1 MYNQD
6 PLLTTNPRDIL
17 IFFLF
22 FLCFSVIF
30 LAKRKEDLYTGLL
43 SSLKRREDDAE
54 RKLFEIS
61 VLQEISDRISYSLD
75 IQKIAE
81 IIIDSVRELFEYSSA
96 SYLVKTQ
103 KSLALRLHANDR
115 VGPAYISEVKKR
127 MLASFYEV
135 ADPQAHN
142 FPIDERITGLMVDQ
156 ASGLLPKTFFNVPL
170 VIFGKVL
177 GVLTI
182 AAVSESTYDEEDMI
196 ILYRIAKR
204 ATRAV
209 ENLQIV
215 LAEEKGKI
223 ETAVESLT
231 DGVVMV
237 SSDMLLT
244 VVNPAAKRLLG
255 LDPQK
260 ELSIIEVYEALR
272 GKADLR
278 EILKETVKVKK
289 IEISEILKDDKYLQL
304 YASPVKRG
312 EETIGAVLL
321 IHDITKD
328 KEIQKMR
335 EDFTHMMVHE
345 LRAPLTVIHGM
356 SDTLIKRQQQLDLE
370 MAKKMYDQINQS
382 SYSMLGVVSNLLNIA
397 KMEAGK
403 FELLKKLSSISDF
416 IKKEVEFFK
425 VKADEKKISLNINL
439 PKDDLKVSFDE
450 EKLSLVLNN
459 LISNAI
465 KFTDTGSVEVGVYAE
480 GDFVKV
486 YVRDSGIG
494 IAKSDQSKLF
504 SKFEQIKTAASSKGT
519 GLGLVVAKGVVEAHG
534 GSIWVESEVGK
545 GARFVFTLPLN

>member
-1 MYNQD
+1 
-6 PLLTTNPRDIL
+6 
-17 IFFLF
+17 
-22 FLCFSVIF
+22 
-30 LAKRKEDLYTGLL
+30 
-43 SSLKRREDDAE
+43 
-54 RKLFEIS
+54 
-61 VLQEISDRISYSLD
+61 
-75 IQKIAE
+75 
-81 IIIDSVRELFEYSSA
+81 
-96 SYLVKTQ
+96 
-103 KSLALRLHANDR
+103 
-115 VGPAYISEVKKR
+115 
-127 MLASFYEV
+127 
-135 ADPQAHN
+135 
-142 FPIDERITGLMVDQ
+142 
-156 ASGLLPKTFFNVPL
+156 
-170 VIFGKVL
+170 
-177 GVLTI
+177 
-182 AAVSESTYDEEDMI
+182 
-196 ILYRIAKR
+196 
-204 ATRAV
+204 
-209 ENLQIV
+209 
-215 LAEEKGKI
+215 
-223 ETAVESLT
+223 
-231 DGVVMV
+231 
-237 SSDMLLT
+237 
-244 VVNPAAKRLLG
+244 
-255 LDPQK
+255 
-260 ELSIIEVYEALR
+260 
-272 GKADLR
+272 
-278 EILKETVKVKK
+278 
-289 IEISEILKDDKYLQL
+289 
-304 YASPVKRG
+304 
-312 EETIGAVLL
+312 
-321 IHDITKD
+321 
-328 KEIQKMR
+328 
-335 EDFTHMMVHE
+335 
-345 LRAPLTVIHGM
+345 M

>member
-1 MYNQD
+1 MYNQQA
-6 PLLTTNPRDIL
+6 LLTTSPRDIL

-22 FLCFSVIF
+22 FLSFSVIF
-30 LAKRKEDLYTGLL
+30 LAKRKEDLYKGLL
-43 SSLKRREDDAE
+43 TSLKRREDDAE

-81 IIIDSVRELFEYSSA
+81 IIIDSVRELFEYTSA

-103 KSLALRLHANDR
+103 KSLVFRLHANDR
-115 VGPAYISEVKKR
+115 IGPAYISEVKKK

-135 ADPQAHN
+135 SDPEARN
-142 FPIDERITGLMVDQ
+142 FPIDERITGLMIDQ
-156 ASGLLPKTFFNVPL
+156 ASGLLPKTYFNVPL
-170 VIFGKVL
+170 VISGNVL

-182 AAVSESTYDEEDMI
+182 AATTDSTYDEEDMT

-209 ENLQIV
+209 ENLQNV
-215 LAEEKGKI
+215 LISEKGKI
-223 ETAVESLT
+223 ETAVESLS

-255 LDPQK
+255 LDPLK

-278 EILKETVKVKK
+278 EILNETVKVKK

-304 YASPVKRG
+304 YSSPVKRG

-321 IHDITKD
+321 IHDVTKD

-356 SDTLIKRQQQLDLE
+356 SDTLIKRQQQLDFE
-370 MAKKMYDQINQS
+370 MSKKMYDQINQS

-403 FELLKKLSSISDF
+403 FELIKKSASLSNF
-416 IKKEVEFFK
+416 IKKEAEFFK
-425 VKADEKKISLNINL
+425 VKADEKKIALNINL
-439 PKDDLKVSFDE
+439 PKEDITISYDE

-459 LISNAI
+459 LLSNAI
-465 KFTDTGSVEVGVYAE
+465 KFTDAGNVEVGAYVE
-480 GDFVKV
+480 GNLVKI
-486 YVRDSGIG
+486 YVQDSGIG
-494 IAKSDQSKLF
+494 IAKADQSKLF
-504 SKFEQIKTAASSKGT
+504 SKFEQIKTAASSKGS

-534 GSIWVESEVGK
+534 GNIWIESEFGK